1 MTGGPVRALCVRG
14 ARKRPPSRFKSLRR
28 RSAAVSSFCDPNRE
42 GNRTLAIYRNAVPD
56 ARSGGYLGVG
66 RGHSASW
73 ALVGRSKGPTP
84 PFRPSSGEK
93 VRNAQRSE
101 HLAVP
106 NTSGSEHAHPE
117 ASCPRPLVCVQNLPQ
132 QSLPRANFRS
142 LASAQSVSLTQAV
155 SGSHS
160 Q

>member
-1 MTGGPVRALCVRG
+1 MNQHEHEHEHDKCELYKTEV
-14 ARKRPPSRFKSLRR
+14 
-28 RSAAVSSFCDPNRE
+28 
-42 GNRTLAIYRNAVPD
+42 
-56 ARSGGYLGVG
+56 
-66 RGHSASW
+66 
-73 ALVGRSKGPTP
+73 
-84 PFRPSSGEK
+84 SGEKYHVRNSEPK

-142 LASAQSVSLTQAV
+142 RTVTGHTLTHSAIKASATRPERRRRPHVRLSPGAGAISIARPAPQPRSGPASRPDPRPSVSYTHLTLPTILRV
-155 SGSHS
+155 
-160 Q
+160 